1 MNLVRA
7 LVLGVGLAT
16 VPAAGADDKPTKI
29 DPKKLVGEWKIK
41 EGWKAGEKATGD
53 ALKAPV
59 ILTKDTVTIKGDKPE
74 ETFEFTYKVNADKG
88 EIDLEITKPEML
100 KGAKT
105 QGIVKLEDGKFTL
118 CYHPMGEKRPTE
130 FKSTKEN
137 GFYLFVMEK
146 KKADK

>member
-7 LVLGVGLAT
+7 LVLGVAVVALS
-16 VPAAGADDKPTKI
+16 AAGADDKPGKV
-29 DPKKLVGEWKIK
+29 DPTKLVGEWKIK

-53 ALKAPV
+53 ATKGTIIV
-59 ILTKDTVTIKGDKPE
+59 TKDTVTIKGDKPE
-74 ETFEFTYKVNADKG
+74 ETFKFSYKTNADKG
-88 EIDLEITKPEML
+88 EMDLEITEPEPL

-105 QGIVKLEDGKFTL
+105 QGIIKLEDGKFTL

-137 GFYLFVMEK
+137 GFYMFVMEK
-146 KKADK
+146 KK

>member
-7 LVLGVGLAT
+7 LVLGVA
-16 VPAAGADDKPTKI
+16 VAAVSAVGADDKPGKV
-29 DPKKLVGEWKIK
+29 DAKKLVGEWKIK
-41 EGWKAGEKATGD
+41 EGFKAGEKATGD
-53 ALKAPV
+53 SLKAPV
-59 ILTKDTVTIKGDKPE
+59 VVTKDTVTLKGEKAE

-88 EIDLEITKPEML
+88 EIDLEITKPEPL

-105 QGIVKLEDGKFTL
+105 QGIVMLDGDTFKL

-146 KKADK
+146 KK

>member
-7 LVLGVGLAT
+7 LVVGVA
-16 VPAAGADDKPTKI
+16 VAAVSAAGADDKPGKV
-29 DPKKLVGEWKIK
+29 DAKKLVGEWKIK

-53 ALKAPV
+53 ALKAPIIV
-59 ILTKDTVTIKGDKPE
+59 TKDTVTIKGEKPE
-74 ETFEFTYKVNADKG
+74 EVFEFSYKVNGDKG
-88 EIDLEITKPEML
+88 EIDLEITKPEPL

-130 FKSTKEN
+130 FKSTKDN
-137 GFYLFVMEK
+137 GFYMFVMEK
-146 KKADK
+146 K

>member
-7 LVLGVGLAT
+7 AVLGVGLVA
-16 VPAAGADDKPTKI
+16 VSAAGADDKPAKV
-29 DPKKLVGEWKIK
+29 DPKKLVGEWKITD
-41 EGWKAGEKATGD
+41 GWKAGEKASGD
-53 ALKAPV
+53 ALKAPIIV
-59 ILTKDTVTIKGDKPE
+59 AKDTVTIKGEKAE

-88 EIDLEITKPEML
+88 EIDLEITKPEPL

-105 QGIVKLEDGKFTL
+105 AGILKLDGDKFTL

-137 GFYLFVMEK
+137 GFYMFVMEK
-146 KKADK
+146 KK